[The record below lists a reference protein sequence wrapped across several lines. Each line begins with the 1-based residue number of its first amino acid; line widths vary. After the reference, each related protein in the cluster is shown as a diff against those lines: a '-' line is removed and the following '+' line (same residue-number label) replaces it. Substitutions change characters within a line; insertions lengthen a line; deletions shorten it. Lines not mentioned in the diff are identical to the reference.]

1 MPLPALAQLEPFEI
15 CSIRP
20 PTENDSLTFRLTRN
34 CGWNK
39 CLFCPVYKYG
49 ARFSRRSIEEVK
61 KDVDRAKM
69 IHTLMME
76 YNIGAGGSAQN
87 SYQEATALI
96 EKILAAKGDEKK
108 DDSSP
113 FTRDGLR
120 EEREEDEQQAWFS
133 SWFKD
138 KPTIEDSIFHLLS
151 WQLRG
156 GKTCF
161 LGDSNSLI
169 LSLEFFAEAVAY
181 LQQTFPTLTRFT
193 IYGRTRSAAKKTIK
207 ELKAF
212 RKAGLARVHFGLESG
227 SDKVL
232 GFMKKGVTARE
243 HREGCLRT
251 KEAGL
256 SCCVYVMPGLGGA
269 TWSEE
274 HAVETARVLT
284 DIAPDYVRLRSLE
297 VFPGTGLSQA
307 VQEGDFPEASEEQVA
322 REIRIMVEQ
331 IDAPCEM
338 VSDSASN
345 LLDVNGVLPHDRE
358 RMLAKIDEY
367 LSLSPRAKLAFSL
380 ESRLRSFIGQY
391 GGMTPELLRA
401 VASYVTDQGIDIS
414 DAPDTEVIKA
424 IRFIRSRLMP

>member
-1 MPLPALAQLEPFEI
+1 MPSPALTRIEPFEI

-20 PTENDSLTFRLTRN
+20 PTENYSLTFRLTRN

-49 ARFSRRSIEEVK
+49 TSFSRRSVEEVK

-69 IHTLMME
+69 IYTLLLE
-76 YNIGAGGSAQN
+76 YGIGTGGSAQN
-87 SYQEATALI
+87 SYQQAAALI
-96 EKILAAKGDEKK
+96 EKIRMAKGEEKE
-108 DDSSP
+108 DDRSP
-113 FTRDGLR
+113 TTRDGHR
-120 EEREEDEQQAWFS
+120 EENEQLAWFS

-138 KPTIEDSIFHLLS
+138 KPAIEDSIYHLLS
-151 WQLRG
+151 WQLG
-156 GKTCF
+156 GRETCF

-169 LSLEFFAEAVAY
+169 LSAEFFAEAVAY
-181 LQQTFPTLTRFT
+181 IQHAFPTLRRFT
-193 IYGRTRSAAKKTIK
+193 IYGRTKSAAKKTIK
-207 ELKAF
+207 ELQAF
-212 RKAGLARVHFGLESG
+212 RQAGLHRIHFGLESG

-232 GFMKKGVTARE
+232 DFMKKGVTARE
-243 HREGCLRT
+243 HREGCFKA

-269 TWSEE
+269 SWSEE

-284 DIAPDYVRLRSLE
+284 DSAPDYVRLRSLE

-307 VQEGDFPEASEEQVA
+307 VHRGDFLEASEEQVA

-331 IDAPCEM
+331 IGSRCEI

-345 LLDVNGVLPHDRE
+345 LLDVNGVLPRDRE
-358 RMLAKIDEY
+358 KMLAVIDEY
-367 LSLSPRAKLAFSL
+367 LSLSPREKLAFSL
-380 ESRLRSFIGQY
+380 EARLRSFIGQY
-391 GGMTPELLRA
+391 GGMTQEVLRT
-401 VASYVTDQGIDIS
+401 VAPYITDHGIDIS
-414 DAPDTEVIKA
+414 NTPDPEIINA

>member
-1 MPLPALAQLEPFEI
+1 MPLPVLTQIEPFEI

-20 PTENDSLTFRLTRN
+20 PTENYSLTFRLTRN

-49 ARFSRRSIEEVK
+49 TQFSRRTIEEVK
-61 KDVDRAKM
+61 KDVDSAKI
-69 IHTLMME
+69 IHILLME
-76 YNIGAGGSAQN
+76 YGIGIRDSAQN
-87 SYQEATALI
+87 SYQVAAALI
-96 EKILAAKGDEKK
+96 EKILTAKGQEKN
-108 DDSSP
+108 DDRP
-113 FTRDGLR
+113 PTARDKHK
-120 EEREEDEQQAWFS
+120 EEDDQLAWFS

-138 KPTIEDSIFHLLS
+138 KPAIEDSIYHLLS
-151 WQLRG
+151 WQLGG

-169 LSLEFFAEAVAY
+169 LSPEFFAEAVAY
-181 LQQTFPTLTRFT
+181 IRQTFPTLTRFT
-193 IYGRTRSAAKKTIK
+193 IYGRTRSAAKRTIK

-212 RKAGLARVHFGLESG
+212 RQAGLDRVHFGLESG

-232 GFMKKGVTARE
+232 GFMKKGVTAHE
-243 HREGCLRT
+243 HREGCLKV

-274 HAVETARVLT
+274 HAVETAHILS

-297 VFPGTGLSQA
+297 AFPGTGLSQA
-307 VQEGDFPEASEEQVA
+307 VQEGYFSEASEEQVA
-322 REIRIMVEQ
+322 REIRIMIEQ
-331 IDAPCEM
+331 IDAPCEI

-358 RMLAKIDEY
+358 RMLAMIDEY

-391 GGMTPELLRA
+391 GGMTRDLQRT
-401 VASYVTDQGIDIS
+401 VAPYVADHGIDIS
-414 DAPDTEVIKA
+414 DAPDTEVINA